1 MNKSKIMK
9 KMYKKPIVE
18 TQLMLA
24 DAHVMLLDSG
34 SGPEPAPAPA
44 RSVGPSVPGDNL

>member
-1 MNKSKIMK
+1 MK
-9 KMYKKPIVE
+9 KMYNTPKMEMQP
-18 TQLMLA
+18 MLA
-24 DAHVMLLDSG
+24 DAHVMLLDSN